1 MSDNFKWIAAAVVV
15 VGLAVGAV
23 WYRSKMHDKPAPVAQ
38 PVTAPP
44 VKPAPPEEPEIEH
57 PVPPVAMPEPLPAL
71 GESDAPMQGALVDLL
86 GKEPVEKYLVP
97 QDVIRHIVVTIDN
110 LSTEK
115 VAERIRPLK
124 PTPGSL
130 AVSGT
135 EDAPT
140 LDPANYERYRPL
152 VQLLRNTDTKLLIAT
167 YTRYYPLF
175 QEAYENLGHPPRY
188 FNDRVI
194 QVIDHLLATPDLR
207 DPIALT
213 QPGVLYEYADPKI
226 EALSA
231 GQKLLIRMGSD
242 NATFV
247 KHKLR
252 ELRTA
257 LVVQPKTN

>member
-1 MSDNFKWIAAAVVV
+1 MNDNIKWIAAAVVV

-23 WYRSKMHDKPAPVAQ
+23 WYRSKMHD
-38 PVTAPP
+38 TPP
-44 VKPAPPEEPEIEH
+44 VKPPVTAAPVKALPPEEPEIEH
-57 PVPPVAMPEPLPAL
+57 PIPAVPTPEPLPSLADSDPAAQNAL
-71 GESDAPMQGALVDLL
+71 ADLF
-86 GKEPVEKYLVP
+86 GKEDIEKILVP

-110 LSTEK
+110 LPTEQ

-124 PTPGSL
+124 PVAGQFT
-130 AVSGT
+130 VSGT

-152 VQLLRNTDTKLLIAT
+152 VQLLRNTDTKLLVAT

-175 QEAYENLGHPPRY
+175 QDAYESLGHPPKY
-188 FNDRVI
+188 FNDRMI
-194 QVIDHLLATPDLR
+194 QVIDHLLATPELR
-207 DPIALT
+207 GPVALT

-231 GQKLLIRMGSD
+231 GQKALIRMGGD

-252 ELRTA
+252 EIRAA
-257 LVVQPKTN
+257 LVVQPKGR

>member
-1 MSDNFKWIAAAVVV
+1 MNDNFKWIAAAVVV

-23 WYRSKMHDKPAPVAQ
+23 WYRSKMHDSPPAKP
-38 PVTAPP
+38 PVTAAP
-44 VKPAPPEEPEIEH
+44 VKAIPPEEPEIQH
-57 PVPPVAMPEPLPAL
+57 PIPPAPTPEPLPSLADSDPAARNAL
-71 GESDAPMQGALVDLL
+71 SDLF
-86 GKEPVEKYLVP
+86 GKDDIEKILVP

-110 LSTEK
+110 LSTEQ

-124 PTPGSL
+124 PVPGQF

-175 QEAYENLGHPPRY
+175 QDAYESLGHPPKY
-188 FNDRVI
+188 FNDRMI
-194 QVIDHLLATPDLR
+194 QVIDHLLATPDVR
-207 DPIALT
+207 GPVALT

-231 GQKLLIRMGSD
+231 GQKAMIRMGSD

-252 ELRTA
+252 EIRAA
-257 LVVQPKTN
+257 LVVQPKN